1 MARRVAML
9 KAAFAH
15 QRTCRYVIPLVLL
28 ACSVLL
34 LGTFWKF
41 MGQASPNTETVA
53 FTHTLHRLSLLR
65 AQHDSGRFALNELL
79 ENPTASD
86 TTLVGVE
93 AMPNAS
99 KSIGIAVRSGSAR
112 RTSLAVGGGW
122 NVPLHV
128 ELFRRGGVNQNIV
141 IGVFRRFL
149 VRMGILKAIDGDGL
163 RRYERRVRLISRLF
177 QFPLGRDL
185 MHRNLEVRVGKSR
198 WRKVPR
204 TDFYGS
210 VRASIWLSEQ
220 DMDASELD
228 KGQVD
233 IQIRL
238 ASDPEKSVVH
248 TPAQLDMGQ
257 KLGLISDIDDTIKVT
272 KVFCG
277 PRSVLRN
284 TFLRRHKPV
293 RGMAELFTK
302 YAAKGTSFHYV
313 SKSPPE
319 LYDMLLNFLET
330 HGFPRGTI
338 QLCPLISKGRKNF
351 KMESIEALLQEFPER
366 NFVLVGDSGEKD
378 PEIYAEVLRRH
389 PERIVKV
396 LIRQVHRRH
405 RVDEAIFKDFDARQW
420 QVFRQSSEVR
430 VPSWFPVVL
439 QDVSGVLS
447 SLWSK
452 TSAIFSI
459 WSRPPLT

>member
-1 MARRVAML
+1 MPLAL
-9 KAAFAH
+9 L
-15 QRTCRYVIPLVLL
+15 TCGTLLL
-28 ACSVLL
+28 APFLNCISRGL
-34 LGTFWKF
+34 
-41 MGQASPNTETVA
+41 SNTETAA
-53 FTHTLHRLSLLR
+53 FTHILQRLSLLH
-65 AQHDSGRFALNELL
+65 AQHANGRSVRKKLTEKTDAADTALV
-79 ENPTASD
+79 D
-86 TTLVGVE
+86 VE
-93 AMPNAS
+93 AMPNSS

-128 ELFRRGGVNQNIV
+128 ELYRRGGMKQNFV

-163 RRYERRVRLISRLF
+163 RRYERRVRLISRRF

-185 MHRNLEVRVGKSR
+185 MHRNLEVRIGGSR
-198 WRKVPR
+198 WRKVPQ

-210 VRASIWLSEQ
+210 VQANIWLSEQ
-220 DMDASELD
+220 EMEASELD

-238 ASDPEKSVVH
+238 ASDPEESVVR
-248 TPAQLDMGQ
+248 TPAQLDMGH
-257 KLGLISDIDDTIKVT
+257 KLGLISDIDDTIKIT

-284 TFLRRHKPV
+284 TFLRTHKPV
-293 RGMAELFTK
+293 RGMAELFRN

-319 LYDMLLNFLET
+319 LYDMLLNFLDT
-330 HGFPRGTI
+330 HGFPSGAL
-338 QLCPLISKGRKNF
+338 QLCPLMSKGRKNF
-351 KMESIEALLQEFPER
+351 KMKSIEALLKEFPER

-389 PERIVKV
+389 PQRIVKV

-405 RVDEAIFKDFDARQW
+405 RVDETIFKDFHASQW
-420 QVFRQSSEVR
+420 QVFRKPSEVR
-430 VPSWFPVVL
+430 VPSWFPVEL
-439 QDVSGVLS
+439 HDVSGVLS
-447 SLWSK
+447 KLWSK
-452 TSAIFSI
+452 ASTVFSI
-459 WSRPPLT
+459 WSRPPST